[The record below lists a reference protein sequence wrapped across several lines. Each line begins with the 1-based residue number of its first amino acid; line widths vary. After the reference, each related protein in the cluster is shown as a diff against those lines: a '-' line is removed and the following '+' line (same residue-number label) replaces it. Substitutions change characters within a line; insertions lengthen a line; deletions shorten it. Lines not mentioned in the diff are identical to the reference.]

1 MNLSEFAFRMILI
14 FIPGLI
20 AFNIVDKLTFHK
32 EATTQNIISNSLTY
46 GFICYLVY
54 YFFFNFI
61 PSKFLHLPI
70 STFYFAEMLTNSQAK
85 LNFEEI
91 VLVTL
96 LAVPIGLGLSALINH
111 KVLYK
116 MANKLNISDKVD
128 DIGVWNTAFD
138 SSSNHWVIIRDN
150 QKDLIYQ
157 GWIESV
163 SDGLDIH
170 DILLRDIKVYRHS
183 DGTYFYSVP
192 RIYLAFSR
200 DNLNI
205 EFPSWEFTTTMNDDI
220 IVNEPALSSKK
231 EDHQL

>member
-1 MNLSEFAFRMILI
+1 MNLSEFAFRMIFI

-20 AFNIVDKLTFHK
+20 AFSIVDQLTFQK
-32 EATTQNIISNSLTY
+32 ESKTQNLISNSLTY

-54 YFFFNFI
+54 YFVFNFI
-61 PSKFLHLPI
+61 PSKFRLWNV
-70 STFYFAEMLTNSQAK
+70 SNFYFAEVLTNSQAK

-96 LAVPIGLGLSALINH
+96 LAVPIGLSLSALINH

-116 MANKLNISDKVD
+116 LANKLKISNKVD
-128 DIGVWNTAFD
+128 DIGVWNLAFD
-138 SSSNHWVIIRDN
+138 SSSNDWVIIRDN
-150 QKDLIYQ
+150 QNDLMYQ

-163 SDGLDIH
+163 SDGLEIH
-170 DILLRDIKVYRHS
+170 DILLRDVKVYRHS

-192 RIYLAFSR
+192 RIYLALSQ

-205 EFPSWEFTTTMNDDI
+205 EFPSWEFTTTMNNDI
-220 IVNEPALSSKK
+220 VINEPGLSPKK
-231 EDHQL
+231 EDN